1 MPEGGFLSPLAIAIV
16 IGLLLLAAG
25 VFAWRYT
32 RTQASGRNDRYTPE
46 KLIEPEQAKM
56 IDYLRDA
63 FPGQVV
69 IPNVPLKA
77 MLSIR
82 RAADRKRAEQR
93 LERHK
98 VDYLVCAAD
107 GRPAFAFDVEQYHLS
122 DAKAKAFQ
130 AKIKNR
136 ILKSAG
142 VRLVYIKDGL
152 RRMPSP
158 NDFRQQLNL
167 AALPQ
172 PPELKRRASDR
183 ESVRQE
189 LESRISEFDTLHGG
203 AEFKESEVMGLSG
216 LMELDEMLNR
226 PGKRRIGKDRER
238 DREGP
243 ESLQSG
249 HSGFDGG
256 TMDVRGG

>member
-1 MPEGGFLSPLAIAIV
+1 MSPLWIAIL
-16 IGLLLLAAG
+16 IGLLLVAAG

-32 RTQASGRNDRYTPE
+32 RGQASGRNDRYIAE
-46 KLIEPEQAKM
+46 KLIASEQAKM
-56 IDYLRDA
+56 IDYLRDT

-69 IPNVPLKA
+69 IPNVPLKT

-82 RAADRKRAEQR
+82 QASDRKRAEQR
-93 LERHK
+93 LQQHR
-98 VDYLVCAAD
+98 VDFVVCGED
-107 GRPAFAFDVEQYHLS
+107 GRPAFAFDFEQYHLS
-122 DAKAKAFQ
+122 NAKAKDFQ
-130 AKIKNR
+130 AKLKNR
-136 ILKSAG
+136 ILKTAG
-142 VRLVYIKDGL
+142 VRLVYIKDSL

-158 NDFRQQLNL
+158 ADFRKQLNL

-172 PPELKRRASDR
+172 PPEFKRRASDR

-189 LESRISEFDTLHGG
+189 LESRISEFDTLHGHS
-203 AEFKESEVMGLSG
+203 EFKESEVMGLSG

-226 PGKRRIGKDRER
+226 PGNRRIGKQRES

-256 TMDVRGG
+256 TVDVRGG

>member
-1 MPEGGFLSPLAIAIV
+1 MPEGGFMSPLWIAIL
-16 IGLLLLAAG
+16 IGLLLVAAG
-25 VFAWRYT
+25 VFAWLYT
-32 RTQASGRNDRYTPE
+32 RSQGSGRNDRYTPE
-46 KLIEPEQAKM
+46 KLVEKDQAKM
-56 IDYLRDA
+56 LDYLRDT

-69 IPNVPLKA
+69 IPNVQLRS

-82 RAADRKRAEQR
+82 RASDRKRAEKR
-93 LERHK
+93 LEQQK
-98 VDYLVCAAD
+98 VDYVVCAED

-122 DAKAKAFQ
+122 NAKAKAFQ
-130 AKIKNR
+130 AKLKNR
-136 ILKSAG
+136 ILKTAG
-142 VRLVYIKDGL
+142 VRLVYLKDGL
-152 RRMPSP
+152 HRMPTP
-158 NDFRQQLNL
+158 AEFRAQLNL

-172 PPELKRRASDR
+172 PELKRRASDR
-183 ESVRQE
+183 ESVKQQ
-189 LESRISEFDTLHGG
+189 LESRISEFDTLHDQS
-203 AEFKESEVMGLSG
+203 EFKESEVMGLSG

-226 PGKRRIGKDRER
+226 PGKRRIQKER